1 MITTSEAQATLDA
14 WATGMPFAVNS
25 RFASV
30 LSGTG
35 PNGSAGAADI
45 AVLLRQCLR
54 SDDEHRRSSMT
65 DHGSFVRA
73 WLEVPLCRLFPE
85 SFTWSNYGLLAHAR
99 AKRLVRISAD
109 GWRPEWLDIP
119 EGMSVDADSAAG
131 LACRT
136 DESVQGDPF
145 LTVIDREFSTY
156 KTPGQRA
163 SVRSAVVL
171 PPGATLVVNLPTGA
185 GKTLA
190 MLTAAEMA
198 APGMTSVIVVPTV
211 ALALD
216 QARRYRAQNPDSPGT
231 AYYGGLSPAAK
242 QGFRDRLWSG
252 EQRVVFT
259 NPEAVVSSLARPL
272 ADAAAGG
279 RLALLGVDE
288 AHVVGSWGDAF
299 RPHFHSLAGLRRLL
313 LRAATDAGHPPMKT
327 ILASATLTEDV
338 LILLETLFGG
348 PGPFLQVAAAVLRP
362 EPSYW
367 QATNLEPDAR
377 EKHLLETL
385 RHVPRPAVVYTTLR
399 QEQRFGTLT
408 PNRIASLL
416 RAQGFRRLE
425 IVDGGSST
433 AHREKV
439 LHGLRA
445 EGDDQPTIDVV
456 VATSAFGLGID
467 VPDIRSVVHA
477 CIPEGIDRFYQ
488 EVGRGGRDGKASTSV
503 LVATPQDEDLA
514 QRMASPKY
522 LTTERARERWTAMMA
537 ARRDVGD
544 GLHRLPLT
552 AISGDVKANSE
563 YNERWNLFTVILM
576 ARAGAIEWDF
586 SFSGR
591 DADAELESDSGWLTI
606 RVLRGDHQ
614 TDGFWGDV
622 VDETRRVMVENSHKG
637 LLRLRH
643 AMNGTGCAGVL
654 IAESFT
660 IDAPPDLSTTCLAAC
675 GGCRW
680 CRAHDKPRWAS
691 PSPTPAAI
699 AVIPSD
705 KPTLDRWAVDGLYG
719 RRIAIYRDL
728 SIYANRRGILLKFLT
743 AVASAADIGLI
754 VAGSS
759 LIETVR
765 SVVGKS
771 ASLRK
776 SVMVDTLRDYDPTT
790 AVGVSTL
797 ILLPEGED
805 AEEWMNGSS
814 RAPLT
819 VICGAPHSPVGRNGQ
834 TLRDQDGAYSAA
846 DIDELQ

>member
-1 MITTSEAQATLDA
+1 MT
-14 WATGMPFAVNS
+14 S
-25 RFASV
+25 RFASA
-30 LSGTG
+30 LSSTTSNASG
-35 PNGSAGAADI
+35 GAADI

-54 SDDEHRRSSMT
+54 FDDEQRLASISDRA
-65 DHGSFVRA
+65 SFVRA
-73 WLEVPLCRLFPE
+73 WLEVPFCRLFPE
-85 SFTWSNYGLLAHAR
+85 SFAWSNYGLLAQPR
-99 AKRLVRISAD
+99 GTLGVRITAD
-109 GWRPEWLDIP
+109 AWRPEWLDVP
-119 EGMSVDADSAAG
+119 EGTSVDADSAAG
-131 LACRT
+131 ITCRT
-136 DESVQGDPF
+136 SESVQGDPF
-145 LTVIDREFSTY
+145 LKSIDSEFSTY

-171 PPGATLVVNLPTGA
+171 PAGATLVVNLPTGA

-190 MLTAAEMA
+190 MLAAAEMA

-216 QARRYRAQNPDSPGT
+216 QERRYHSQNPDSPGT
-231 AYYGGLSPAAK
+231 AYHGGLPPAAK
-242 QGFRDRLWSG
+242 KGIRDRLWSG
-252 EQRVVFT
+252 EQRVIFT

-272 ADAAAGG
+272 VDAAGGG

-313 LRAATDAGHPPMKT
+313 LRAAKDAGHPPMKT

-338 LILLETLFGG
+338 LILLETLFGE

-367 QATNLEPDAR
+367 QAANLDPAAR
-377 EKHLLETL
+377 EAHLLETL

-408 PNRIASLL
+408 PARIADLL

-425 IVDGGSST
+425 IVDGNSST

-445 EGDDQPTIDVV
+445 EGDVQSTIDVV

-488 EVGRGGRDGKASTSV
+488 EVGRGGRDGKASISV

-514 QRMASPKY
+514 QGMASPKY
-522 LTTERARERWTAMMA
+522 LTSERARERWTAMMA
-537 ARRDVGD
+537 ASRDAGG

-552 AISGDVKANSE
+552 AISGDVKANSD
-563 YNERWNLFTVILM
+563 YNERWNLFTVILL

-586 SFSGR
+586 SFSGI
-591 DADAELESDSGWLTI
+591 DEDGELESDSGWLTI
-606 RVLRGDHQ
+606 RVIRGDHQ
-614 TDGFWGDV
+614 TDDFWGNV
-622 VDETRRVMVENSHKG
+622 VDDTRRVMVENSHKG
-637 LLRLRH
+637 LLRLRN
-643 AMNGTGCAGVL
+643 AMNGTSCAGVL

-660 IDAPPDLSTTCLAAC
+660 IDRPADLRTTCLAAC

-680 CRAHDKPRWAS
+680 CRAHDKVRWAS
-691 PSPTPAAI
+691 PSPSPAAI
-699 AVIPSD
+699 VVNPTDRS
-705 KPTLDRWAVDGLYG
+705 TLDRWAVDGLYG
-719 RRIAIYRDL
+719 RRIAICLDP
-728 SIYANRRGILLKFLT
+728 SIYENRRGKLLRFLT
-743 AVASAADIGLI
+743 ALVSAADIGLI
-754 VAGSS
+754 VAGTS
-759 LIETVR
+759 LVETVR
-765 SVVGKS
+765 SVVAKS
-771 ASLRK
+771 LSLRQ

-797 ILLPEGED
+797 ILVSEGED
-805 AEEWMNGSS
+805 VEEWLNGSS

-819 VICGAPHSPVGRNGQ
+819 VICGPSDSPVGRSSL
-834 TLRDQDGAYSAA
+834 TLRDQDGSYPAA
-846 DIDELQ
+846 DIEELH

>member
-1 MITTSEAQATLDA
+1 MISPSTAQSTLDA
-14 WATGMPFAVNS
+14 WVTGATFAVTS
-25 RFASV
+25 RFASA
-30 LSGTG
+30 LSGVAPRAST
-35 PNGSAGAADI
+35 GAADI

-54 SDDEHRRSSMT
+54 SDDEHRLALMT

-73 WLEVPLCRLFPE
+73 WLEVPFCGLFPE
-85 SFTWSNYGLLAHAR
+85 SFAWSNYGLLAQPRGAQG
-99 AKRLVRISAD
+99 VRITAD
-109 GWRPEWLDIP
+109 AWRPEWLDVP
-119 EGMSVDADSAAG
+119 DGTSVDADSAAG
-131 LACRT
+131 ITCRT
-136 DESVQGDPF
+136 NESVEGDPF
-145 LTVIDREFSTY
+145 LSSIDSEFSTY

-171 PPGATLVVNLPTGA
+171 PAGATLVVNLPTGA

-190 MLTAAEMA
+190 MLAAAEMS

-216 QARRYRAQNPDSPGT
+216 QERRYKSQNADSPAT
-231 AYYGGLSPAAK
+231 AYHGGLSQAAK
-242 QGFRDRLWSG
+242 KGFRDRLWSG
-252 EQRVVFT
+252 EQRIIFT
-259 NPEAVVSSLARPL
+259 NPEAVVTSLARPL
-272 ADAAAGG
+272 VDAAGGG

-313 LRAATDAGHPPMKT
+313 LRAATDGGHPPMKT

-338 LILLETLFGG
+338 LILLETLFGE
-348 PGPFLQVAAAVLRP
+348 PGPFLQVAAPVLRP

-367 QATNLEPDAR
+367 QATNLEPAAR
-377 EKHLLETL
+377 EAHLIETL
-385 RHVPRPAVVYTTLR
+385 RHIPRPAVVYTTLR
-399 QEQRFGTLT
+399 QEQRIGTLT
-408 PNRIASLL
+408 PARIADLL
-416 RAQGFRRLE
+416 RVQGFRRLE
-425 IVDGGSST
+425 IVDGKSST
-433 AHREKV
+433 EHREKV

-445 EGDDQPTIDVV
+445 EGDVQSTIDVV

-488 EVGRGGRDGKASTSV
+488 EVGRGGRDGRASTSV

-514 QRMASPKY
+514 HGMAAPKY
-522 LTTERARERWTAMMA
+522 LTPERARERWTAMMA
-537 ARRDVGD
+537 ARRGAGD

-563 YNERWNLFTVILM
+563 YNERWNLFTVILL

-591 DADAELESDSGWLTI
+591 AVDGELESDSGWLTI
-606 RVLRGDHQ
+606 RVIRGDHQ
-614 TDGFWGDV
+614 TDDFWTDV
-622 VDETRRVMVENSHKG
+622 VEQTRRTMVENSHKG
-637 LLRLRH
+637 LLRLRN

-660 IDAPPDLSTTCLAAC
+660 IDEPADLRTTCLAAC

-680 CRAHDKPRWAS
+680 CRAHEKARWAS
-691 PSPTPAAI
+691 PSPSPAAI
-699 AVIPSD
+699 AVIPTD
-705 KPTLDRWAVDGLYG
+705 RPTLDRWAIDGLYG
-719 RRIAIYRDL
+719 RRIAIHVDP
-728 SIYANRRGILLKFLT
+728 SIYENRRGKLLRFMT
-743 AVASAADIGLI
+743 ALVSAADISLI

-759 LIETVR
+759 LVETVR
-765 SVVGKS
+765 NVVAKS
-771 ASLRK
+771 ASLRQ

-790 AVGVSTL
+790 AVGVPTL

-805 AEEWMNGSS
+805 AEEWLNGSS

-819 VICGAPHSPVGRNGQ
+819 VICGAPDTPVGRSGL
-834 TLRDQDGAYSAA
+834 TLRDQDGSYPAA

>member
-1 MITTSEAQATLDA
+1 MIATSEAQATLDA
-14 WATGMPFAVNS
+14 WAIGTPFAVTS
-25 RFASV
+25 RFASA

-35 PNGSAGAADI
+35 PNASAGAADI

-54 SDDEHRRSSMT
+54 SDDEHRLASMT

-73 WLEVPLCRLFPE
+73 WLEVPSCRLFPE
-85 SFTWSNYGLLAHAR
+85 SFAWSNYGLLAQSRGERGA
-99 AKRLVRISAD
+99 RISAD
-109 GWRPEWLDIP
+109 AWRPEWLDVP
-119 EGMSVDADSAAG
+119 EGTSVDADSAAG
-131 LACRT
+131 ITCRT

-145 LTVIDREFSTY
+145 LTVIDSEFSTY

-163 SVRSAVVL
+163 SVRSAMVL
-171 PPGATLVVNLPTGA
+171 PAGATLVVNLPTGA

-190 MLTAAEMA
+190 MLAAAELA

-216 QARRYRAQNPDSPGT
+216 QERRYRAQNPDSPGT
-231 AYYGGLSPAAK
+231 AYYGGLSAAAK
-242 QGFRDRLWSG
+242 KGFRDRLWSG
-252 EQRVVFT
+252 EQRVIFT

-272 ADAAAGG
+272 VDAAGGG

-313 LRAATDAGHPPMKT
+313 LRAAKDAGHPPMKT

-338 LILLETLFGG
+338 LILLETLFGQ
-348 PGPFLQVAAAVLRP
+348 PGPFLHVAAAVLRP

-367 QATNLEPDAR
+367 QATDLEPAAR
-377 EKHLLETL
+377 EAHLLETL

-408 PNRIASLL
+408 PSRVADLL
-416 RAQGFRRLE
+416 RGQGFRRLE

-445 EGDDQPTIDVV
+445 EGDVQSTIDVV

-467 VPDIRSVVHA
+467 VADIRSVVHA

-514 QRMASPKY
+514 QGLASPKY
-522 LTTERARERWTAMMA
+522 LTPARARERWTAMMT

-544 GLHRLPLT
+544 DLHRLPLT
-552 AISGDVKANSE
+552 AISGDVKVNSE
-563 YNERWNLFTVILM
+563 YNERWNLFTVILL
-576 ARAGAIEWDF
+576 ARAGAIAWDF

-591 DADAELESDSGWLTI
+591 DEDGELESDSGWLTI
-606 RVLRGDHQ
+606 RVIRGDHQ
-614 TDGFWGDV
+614 TDGFWRDV
-622 VDETRRVMVENSHKG
+622 VDQTRRAMVENSHKG
-637 LLRLRH
+637 LLRLRN

-660 IDAPPDLSTTCLAAC
+660 IDEPPDLRTTCLAAC

-680 CRAHDKPRWAS
+680 CRAHGKPRWAS
-691 PSPTPAAI
+691 PSPIPAAI
-699 AVIPSD
+699 AVVPAD
-705 KPTLDRWAVDGLYG
+705 RPTLDRWAVDGLYG
-719 RRIAIYRDL
+719 RRIAVHLDL
-728 SIYANRRGILLKFLT
+728 SIYANRRGNLLRFLS
-743 AVASAADIGLI
+743 ALVSAADIGLI

-759 LIETVR
+759 LVETVR

-771 ASLRK
+771 ASLRQ

-790 AVGVSTL
+790 TVGVSTL

-805 AEEWMNGSS
+805 AEEWLNGSS

-819 VICGAPHSPVGRNGQ
+819 VVCGAPHSPVGRSGH
-834 TLRDQDGAYSAA
+834 TLRDQDGSYPAG
-846 DIDELQ
+846 DIDELR